1 VGINE
6 AQTYRQKREKRKPW
20 INMNRQKY
28 FEKRR

>member
-1 VGINE
+1 MELKLIVRKE
-6 AQTYRQKREKRKPW
+6 KREKRKPW